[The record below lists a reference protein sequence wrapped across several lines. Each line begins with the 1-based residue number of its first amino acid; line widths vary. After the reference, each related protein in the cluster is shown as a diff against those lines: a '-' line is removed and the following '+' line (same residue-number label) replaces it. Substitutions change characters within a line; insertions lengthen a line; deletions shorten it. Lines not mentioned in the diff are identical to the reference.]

1 MPRSPPGS
9 ANGSIASEGARLTGL
24 PVSRRGLLAAGAV
37 GGGLLVAWALVP
49 RTFEVP
55 LAPGRGEAAFNAW
68 LKIARDGV
76 VTIAVPQLEMGQG
89 VTTLL
94 PQVVAM
100 ELGADWRQVAVEPAP
115 ANGAYVNLPL
125 AARWSPLWR
134 PTIAA
139 LADQPDDYLLRRW
152 AEDQRFG
159 VTAEG
164 TSLAAFELPCREAGA
179 AARAMLAMAAA
190 GRWGVEWEQCEA
202 EAGFIVQGQRRLSF
216 ASLAEDAA
224 SYSPPDPP
232 PLRSEPPAET
242 LPAFADPE
250 ELQISYPR
258 LDLPSK
264 VDGSHLFAGD
274 VRLPGMVHAAIRHG
288 PVDHARLSSFD
299 KEAAAGRR
307 GLVGIVE
314 GKRWLAA
321 AATDWWAAEQ
331 ALEAM
336 APRFTIA
343 RPVTTERIDELL
355 DRGVRRGEPRRIAT
369 RGTGDEAMFKPS
381 LALRYDVM
389 PAAHGTIETA
399 SCTAR
404 LAGGRLELWLASQAP
419 ERAREAAAKALGL
432 DLADVVLYP
441 VSAGGSFD
449 RRLEHD
455 HAIEA
460 ALIARELGRPVQL
473 TWSRWQEQLA
483 LRPRPPV
490 AAVLSARLGA
500 EGHIDTFRA
509 RLAMPAAAL
518 EFGRRLF
525 DNSATWAA
533 IDAVEDEPDIMACE
547 GLMPAYSIPNV
558 AIDHVPVRIPL
569 PTGRLRGNAHGYTC
583 FFVESFID
591 EVALRNTQ
599 EPLGFRISMLGDDVR
614 LAQCLQRAA
623 RLGEWGGGTA
633 GSGQGLACHRMGDAG
648 TGGRI
653 ALVATAVA
661 GAGGVRVEKLAAA
674 VDIGRVVNRDIA
686 LQQIEGGLLY
696 GVGLALGSGIE
707 YQRGIPLQGRLAAL
721 DLPTL
726 ADAPQIRID
735 LVESDAEPFD
745 PGELPVAPVAPAIAN
760 ALFSATG
767 LRLRRLPLLSG
778 GL

>member
-1 MPRSPPGS
+1 
-9 ANGSIASEGARLTGL
+9 
-24 PVSRRGLLAAGAV
+24 LLAGAAV
-37 GGGLLVAWALVP
+37 GGGLLVAWMLLP
-49 RTFEVP
+49 RSYQAP
-55 LAPGRGEAAFNAW
+55 LSPGRGERQFNAW

-76 VTIAVPQLEMGQG
+76 VTVAVPQLEMGQG
-89 VTTLL
+89 VSTIL

-115 ANGAYVNLPL
+115 ASGAYVNLPL
-125 AARWSPLWR
+125 AARWAPLR
-134 PTIAA
+134 RQAVAA
-139 LADQPDDYLLRRW
+139 WGDAPDDWWLRRW
-152 AEDQRFG
+152 AEDERFG
-159 VTAEG
+159 ATAEG
-164 TSLAAFELPCREAGA
+164 TSLEAFERPCREAGA

-190 GRWGVEWEQCEA
+190 DRWGVPWGECEA
-202 EAGFIVQGQRRLSF
+202 AQGFIVHGQQRLSF
-216 ASLAEDAA
+216 AQLADDAA
-224 SYSPPDPP
+224 GYAPPHPP
-232 PLRSEPPAET
+232 PLRPQPPAEK
-242 LPAFADPE
+242 APE
-250 ELQISYPR
+250 LAETDERDITYPR

-288 PVDHARLSSFD
+288 PVDHAELSNFD
-299 KEAAAGRR
+299 REAAARR
-307 GLVGIVE
+307 GLIGVVR

-321 AATDWWAAEQ
+321 AATDWWTAER
-331 ALEAM
+331 ALDAM
-336 APRFTIA
+336 APRFRITGPA
-343 RPVTTERIDELL
+343 STARIDEAL
-355 DRGVRRGEPRRIAT
+355 DAGVRRGKPQRVST
-369 RGTGDEAMFKPS
+369 RGAGDERMDSPS

-419 ERAREAAAKALGL
+419 EKAREAAAKTLGMSL
-432 DLADVVLYP
+432 SDVVLYP
-441 VSAGGSFD
+441 MPAGGSFD

-460 ALIARELGRPVQL
+460 ALIARELGLPVCL

-490 AAVLSARLGA
+490 AAVLSARLGP

-509 RLAMPAAAL
+509 RLAMPPSAL

-525 DNSATWAA
+525 GNRTTWSAIAE
-533 IDAVEDEPDIMACE
+533 VEGEPDPLATE
-547 GLMPAYSIPNV
+547 GLMPPYSIPNV
-558 AIDHVPVRIPL
+558 AIDHVPVRIAL

-583 FFVESFID
+583 FFVECFID
-591 EVALRNTQ
+591 EVAQRNGR
-599 EPLGFRISMLGDDVR
+599 EPFGFRIAMLGNDLR
-614 LAQCLQRAA
+614 LAECLQRAA
-623 RLGEWGGGTA
+623 RLGDWDGGA
-633 GSGQGLACHRMGDAG
+633 PGSGQGLACHRMGPGDNRAE

-661 GAGGVRVEKLAAA
+661 GQGGVRVEKLAAA

-686 LQQIEGGLLY
+686 LQQLEGGLIY
-696 GVGLALGSGIE
+696 GIGLALGSAVE
-707 YQRGIPLQGRLAAL
+707 YDRGLPVQGRLAAL

-726 ADAPQIRID
+726 ADSPEITID
-735 LVESDAEPFD
+735 LIDSDAEPFD
-745 PGELPVAPVAPAIAN
+745 PGELSVAPVAPAIAN